1 MQQLNYRLFRTLDTM
16 CNETGRRLNM
26 KWCTDFTQFKCN
38 LEKDC
43 EKRKKEG
50 CVSCEEGNDCLFCAN
65 NGICKEAIITPSEEL

>member
-1 MQQLNYRLFRTLDTM
+1 
-16 CNETGRRLNM
+16 M

-50 CVSCEEGNDCLFCAN
+50 CSSCEEGNDCLYCAN
-65 NGICKEAIITPSEEL
+65 NGTCKEAIITPSEEL